1 MRAIAASAARACVPA
16 RRCARGRVLRAY
28 QSSRATFRAVGFGC
42 LCPPFLGGFS
52 PPFWVGFSACFS
64 GVGGCACGLS
74 FGGCFGVVVW
84 VGVVGERE
92 RQRQPRKGERA
103 QGRTATANGASV
115 NGRTACPFSSVRQ
128 ILSF

>member
-1 MRAIAASAARACVPA
+1 MRAIAASAARVRDVRAWVCVTRVSKFA
-16 RRCARGRVLRAY
+16 RDFSAVFWCALV
-28 QSSRATFRAVGFGC
+28 TPIFWAVFAPVFG
-42 LCPPFLGGFS
+42 
-52 PPFWVGFSACFS
+52 WVFSACFL
-64 GVGGCACGLS
+64 GVGGCACGL
-74 FGGCFGVVVW
+74 FGLWVLGCVW
-84 VGVVGERE
+84 VGIVGERE

>member
-1 MRAIAASAARACVPA
+1 MWVSV
-16 RRCARGRVLRAY
+16 
-28 QSSRATFRAVGFGC
+28 AVF
-42 LCPPFLGGFS
+42 
-52 PPFWVGFSACFS
+52 
-64 GVGGCACGLS
+64 GGCCGWVFRLVLGVF

-103 QGRTATANGASV
+103 QGRTAHGLRVSACLPLVSV
-115 NGRTACPFSSVRQ
+115 SALVSVRQ